1 METRQTNPNEE
12 PLESVQAAIY
22 HRMWTY
28 IIKALRGFWHQYYV
42 DEHNHFASGFLRKN
56 EDEAYLSRLSY
67 GMESVL
73 LEVKIGQLTECTD
86 VFALRSLLQ
95 QHHLPAGTRLCQ
107 DPESGEITLQSSASV
122 FDPKSIGNVAK
133 GVAQN
138 LAMALTQENERL
150 LSLGITPAY
159 RAAQPTRV

>member
-1 METRQTNPNEE
+1 METREANPVEE
-12 PLESVQAAIY
+12 SLESLQAEMY
-22 HRMWTY
+22 HRMLTC
-28 IIKALRGFWHQYYV
+28 IIKSLRGSWHQYYV
-42 DEHNHFASGFLRKN
+42 DEHNHHASGFLRKN

-67 GMESVL
+67 GLEFVL
-73 LEVKIGQLTECTD
+73 LEVKIGQLTEYAD

-122 FDPKSIGNVAK
+122 CDPKSIGNIVK

-138 LAMALTQENERL
+138 LSMALAQEYDRL
-150 LSLGITPAY
+150 LALGITPAY
-159 RAAQPTRV
+159 RAA

>member
-1 METRQTNPNEE
+1 METRQTNPVKES
-12 PLESVQAAIY
+12 LEDMQAEMY
-22 HRMWTY
+22 HRMLTC
-28 IIKALRGFWHQYYV
+28 IIKSLRGSWHQYYV

-56 EDEAYLSRLSY
+56 EDEAYFSRLSY
-67 GMESVL
+67 DLEFVL
-73 LEVKIGQLTECTD
+73 LEVKIGELIECTD

-138 LAMALTQENERL
+138 LSMALTQEYDRIL
-150 LSLGITPAY
+150 ALGIKPAY
-159 RAAQPTRV
+159 RAA